1 MNDILKYIKLGT
13 SVKEWFNYDGNA
25 LPIRPLSTY
34 EIDEIML
41 KVLKEG
47 ITQTTFDALYKVKL
61 NLIEPNE
68 KIDIKQDDY
77 TDFFYFYNLVDYWT
91 VYYSMKD
98 FQPEK
103 FSMPDFD
110 AEFEKDYKDWNAKIP
125 KGFYIVRKMKH
136 VHEIAKDIRNMT
148 AQSPT
153 VLAEFLTNNEGKILA
168 NMIFYFQQPLVSE
181 AWKITPLQSHFL
193 YYGRPDA
200 PQLIKDESELPGIK
214 AGYLKDIVEALN
226 KVSK

>member
-136 VHEIAKDIRNMT
+136 VHEIAKI
-148 AQSPT
+148 
-153 VLAEFLTNNEGKILA
+153 
-168 NMIFYFQQPLVSE
+168 
-181 AWKITPLQSHFL
+181 
-193 YYGRPDA
+193 
-200 PQLIKDESELPGIK
+200 
-214 AGYLKDIVEALN
+214 
-226 KVSK
+226 